1 MLKIP
6 KMTMRQRAFGYP
18 YEAPDGAYL
27 LRDGYQ
33 LDLPETYDF
42 SGRIAV
48 LSVGSNRAPAQL
60 YRKFGEPAEVPVTP
74 VAVKDCDIVH
84 VANLADYGAVPCS
97 AFPSRGTIITLNIAW
112 LTSQQLEIMHA
123 TEALGE
129 AYDLIEWDLR
139 AITALS
145 HRLPARLFGY
155 SAIAGAFNLNG
166 NGPFALDK
174 INAQDRQFTPASQ
187 KEMQDQIFAALGA
200 DAADVYQWVE
210 IVQSDA
216 GLRRTIRHLLAEKAI
231 QPVGPPWQKSD
242 ALGG

>member
-6 KMTMRQRAFGYP
+6 KMTMRERAFGYP
-18 YEAPDGAYL
+18 YAAPEGAYL
-27 LRDGYQ
+27 LQDGYQ
-33 LDLPETYDF
+33 LDLPASYDF

-60 YRKFGEPAEVPVTP
+60 YRKFGEHAELPVTP

-97 AFPSRGTIITLNIAW
+97 AFPSSGTAITLNIAW
-112 LTSQQLEIMHA
+112 LTSHQLEIMHA

-129 AYDLIEWDLR
+129 AYDWIEWDLR
-139 AITALS
+139 AVTALS

-166 NGPFALDK
+166 NGPFALEK
-174 INAQDRQFTPASQ
+174 IAAQERKFTPASQ
-187 KEMQDQIFAALGA
+187 KEMQQQIFVALGA
-200 DAADVYQWVE
+200 EASEIYQWVE
-210 IVQSDA
+210 RVQSDV

-231 QPVGPPWQKSD
+231 QPASPPWQKSE

>member
-6 KMTMRQRAFGYP
+6 KMTMRERAFGYP
-18 YEAPDGAYL
+18 YAAPEGGYL

-33 LDLPETYDF
+33 LDLPERYDF
-42 SGRIAV
+42 NGRIAV

-60 YRKFGEPAEVPVTP
+60 YRKFGERAELPVTP

-97 AFPSRGTIITLNIAW
+97 AFPSRGTGIALNIAW

-129 AYDLIEWDLR
+129 AYEWIEWDLR

-166 NGPFALDK
+166 DGPFALEK
-174 INAQDRQFTPASQ
+174 IAAQDRQFTAASQ
-187 KEMQDQIFAALGA
+187 KEMQHQIFAALGA
-200 DAADVYQWVE
+200 DVADVYQWVE
-210 IVQSDA
+210 RVQSDA
-216 GLRRTIRHLLAEKAI
+216 GLRHTIRHLLAEKAI
-231 QPVGPPWQKSD
+231 QPANPPWQKSE
-242 ALGG
+242 ALEG